1 MGVTRMQADYA
12 KLAEIARRFDTLS
25 DKVDCQ
31 AKSIRSGVED
41 LRSSWQGEGAGAFLR
56 EMDQSVLP
64 GIDRLTAAFA
74 FSVNATGRIAQ
85 TLRTA
90 EEEASQLFRLGA
102 TDSVPFTNTPAEAGD
117 WRDTLKAIL
126 GPIKDSALGLLTLS
140 LFHSGS
146 TYAGQILVNGP
157 KWLKDFLLDMG
168 PNLTHI
174 SADKLAAKIAES
186 GDELLSKGIPT
197 LGAVC
202 TFLGLG
208 LDAWQDFD
216 KYWNAEPTHGKFFTA
231 VGVDAAVTAVDV
243 AGGVGGAYLGAA
255 IGSIF
260 PGPGTVVGAVV
271 GGIVGGWVT
280 DQIWTAPI
288 NQVPLINNLI
298 GPDLGQRS
306 LKDYAVD
313 GAFEGVQAA
322 GNWLGENVF
331 APVVDGATNFLT
343 NLSNQMAVPVY
354 SN

>member
-1 MGVTRMQADYA
+1 MSNSRVQADYA
-12 KLAEIARRFDTLS
+12 RLEEVSRRFDQMSET
-25 DKVDCQ
+25 VDCQ
-31 AKSIRSGVED
+31 AKAVRAGVED
-41 LRSSWQGEGAGAFLR
+41 LRISWQGEGAGAFLR
-56 EMDQSVLP
+56 EMDQTVLP
-64 GIDRLTAAFA
+64 GIDRLTAALA

-85 TLRTA
+85 TFRTA

-102 TDSVPFTNTPAEAGD
+102 ADSVPGPNSPAEMGD

-126 GPIKDSALGLLTLS
+126 GPIKDSALGLMTLS
-140 LFHSGS
+140 LIRSGS
-146 TYAGQILVNGP
+146 SYAGQMLVNGP

-174 SADKLAAKIAES
+174 SADKLAARIAES
-186 GDELLSKGIPT
+186 GDEFIGKGGLT

-216 KYWNAEPTHGKFFTA
+216 KYWNAEPTHAKFFTA

-260 PGPGTVVGAVV
+260 PGPGTVIGAVV
-271 GGIVGGWVT
+271 GGVVGGWVS

-288 NQVPLINNLI
+288 GQLPLINNLI
-298 GPDLGQRS
+298 SPELGQQS
-306 LKDYAVD
+306 IKDYAVD
-313 GAFEGVQAA
+313 GAFEGVQAV

-331 APVVDGATNFLT
+331 APVVDGANNFFT
-343 NLSNQMAVPVY
+343 NLSNQVVSPPF
-354 SN
+354 SL